1 MGDGHLFD
9 SGPCLTLEKLAMK
22 KTLIALAALAATTA
36 FAQSTVTL
44 SGNLEI
50 APMSTGKVTT
60 GAPGALTTV
69 KSTRTSSPTTWATST
84 VTLSGTEDLG
94 GGLKAN
100 FLLMSGAGAGT
111 GAHTTDSTTNAGDS
125 GIGNRQRTLGLS
137 GGFGTLTLGRFIPAA
152 AAGFHGF
159 TQTGSAT
166 LVGSAYGL
174 SGANSAAGPNGLHT
188 NTHNFERINNAVQ
201 YTSPTMS
208 GFTVN
213 LAIANNTSDSNA
225 ATALGKADSK
235 QTSIHIGYV
244 AGPLSAG
251 FGTNTLKSN
260 VEAANQV
267 APIALGAVGGPTL
280 GTNAVARSSADSKL
294 QWIGASY
301 NLGVATLGLSNIT
314 RDGSA
319 TTAAGVKTTGTDISV
334 NAFGVTVPMGAITL
348 RASTYSGT
356 DKRGATAADNMKLSG
371 NQISAV
377 YALSKR
383 TSIVVA
389 TGTNQY
395 KNDGAASV
403 AASRKAQ
410 ASTLAVSHTF

>member
-1 MGDGHLFD
+1 M
-9 SGPCLTLEKLAMK
+9 TLGG
-22 KTLIALAALAATTA
+22 T
-36 FAQSTVTL
+36 
-44 SGNLEI
+44 LEI
-50 APMSTGKVTT
+50 APISSGKVTT

-69 KSTRTSSPTTWATST
+69 KSNRTSSPTTWSTSV

-137 GGFGTLTLGRFIPAA
+137 GGFGALTLGRFVPAA

-159 TQTGSAT
+159 TQAGSAT

-174 SGANSAAGPNGLHT
+174 STGNSAAGPNGLHT
-188 NTHNFERINNAVQ
+188 NAHNFERINNVVQ
-201 YTSPTMS
+201 YTSPTFS
-208 GFTVN
+208 GFTANV
-213 LAIANNTSDSNA
+213 AIANNTSDSNA
-225 ATALGKADSK
+225 AAALGKADNK
-235 QTSIHIGYV
+235 QTSIHIGYA

-251 FGTNTLKSN
+251 FGMNTLKSK
-260 VEAANQV
+260 VEAA
-267 APIALGAVGGPTL
+267 AAVPATI
-280 GTNAVARSSADSKL
+280 SADENVFATGVAAVPQSSTDSDL

-301 NLGVATLGLSNIT
+301 NLGVATLGFANIQ
-314 RDGSA
+314 REGSS
-319 TTAAGVKTTGTDISV
+319 TTAAGVKTTGTDISANV
-334 NAFGVTVPMGAITL
+334 FGVTVPMGAITL
-348 RASTYSGT
+348 RATAYTGK
-356 DKRGATAADNMKLSG
+356 DKRGAAATDDMKLSG

-383 TSIVVA
+383 TSIVAA

-395 KNDGAASV
+395 KNDGAAST
-403 AASRKAQ
+403 ASSRKAQ
-410 ASTLAVSHTF
+410 ATTLAVNHTF